1 MWLNCNC
8 RNSIL
13 QCYWEIESLTTS
25 HCSQETPRHFLPLH
39 WEYQSNKV
47 HNNTTLLIIHRRIL
61 HQRPQLSPYHSKLNV
76 SNMPKRYFSNPYTAT
91 DHTRKDVTFW
101 KSKISQI
108 VQEILKHQKL
118 DRRDLGRLT
127 YLNNSHATEI
137 FWQLLHNSNIFTFT
151 TNIFSVKRAA
161 CMWEQQEWATCSG
174 TFITDC
180 QVRQTRL

>member
-1 MWLNCNC
+1 MRAL
-8 RNSIL
+8 R
-13 QCYWEIESLTTS
+13 
-25 HCSQETPRHFLPLH
+25 RHIVVKRHRGIFSRCT
-39 WEYQSNKV
+39 ENINQTKY
-47 HNNTTLLIIHRRIL
+47 TTLLIIHRRIL

-127 YLNNSHATEI
+127 YLKNLKITSLFKYFHIYNQNIFCEEGGLYVGAAGVSYMLWYLHHRLPGETDQTAGTSLYCHVPEI
-137 FWQLLHNSNIFTFT
+137 FSCTR
-151 TNIFSVKRAA
+151 NIFSILS
-161 CMWEQQEWATCSG
+161 C
-174 TFITDC
+174 
-180 QVRQTRL
+180 